1 MNALAQ
7 RADRLAS
14 SMAVRT
20 FLPAFFLVFHVV
32 VLSALAKERFSI
44 PFNSAPGAAPG
55 FVNPAIDPV
64 PTNWSRLIVSRW
76 DSQHY
81 ITIGLRGYK
90 YCAPR
95 EELGPDH
102 YPDSDLVCQLN
113 FFPGYAFVGGWVSRL
128 LHVPIDYALF
138 GVSLFT
144 SYLAMVLWTSKE
156 IVSAL
161 GGLVTLSSL
170 VLLNFFTTGYELIT
184 LQTEPPSLMLTLATF
199 VLLERRRLL
208 PAALCAGA
216 AAIVR
221 PTGIA
226 VSAAFGLAVLW
237 KTYRERPNVGTIL
250 LRALYCAVAA
260 WGLILLFVFFQVR
273 FGDALVYAH
282 ARERYYHYLP
292 NPLAVFTPSYK
303 WLAQSLWAAPNEG
316 MWLAAGLLW
325 FALGHRSAFAGFSTT
340 GKIFWYAIYAIT
352 VGISLGQVSLGF
364 SGMSRYM
371 LLAVPMFFAMAAA
384 MKRTPAAFVLWVIIC
399 LAHYWSVNACF
410 YVGRGEPGFWQICH
424 IQPGA

>member
-1 MNALAQ
+1 
-7 RADRLAS
+7 
-14 SMAVRT
+14 MAVRAL
-20 FLPAFFLVFHVV
+20 LPVFFLVFHLI
-32 VLSALAKERFSI
+32 VLSSLARERFSI
-44 PFNSAPGAAPG
+44 PFNSAPGASPG
-55 FVNPAIDPV
+55 FVNPAIDPI
-64 PTNWSRLIVSRW
+64 PTNWNRLIVSRW

-81 ITIGLRGYK
+81 ITIGLRGYQ

-95 EELGPDH
+95 SQLGPDH
-102 YPDSDLVCQLN
+102 PPDSDVVCQLN
-113 FFPGYAFVGGWVSRL
+113 FFPGYAFAGLALNRL
-128 LHVPIDYALF
+128 FHVPVDYALF

-144 SYLAMVLWTSKE
+144 SYLAMFLWTSKE
-156 IVSAL
+156 MVSAL
-161 GGLVTLSSL
+161 GGLLTLGSL
-170 VLLNFFTTGYELIT
+170 VLLNFFTTGYELVT
-184 LQTEPPSLMLTLATF
+184 VQTEPPSLMLTLATF
-199 VLLERRRLL
+199 ILMERRRLL

-216 AAIVR
+216 AAIIR

-226 VSAAFGLAVLW
+226 VSAAFGLALLYR
-237 KTYRERPNVGTIL
+237 TYRERPDLRTIL
-250 LRALYCAVAA
+250 VRGVLCLVAA

-282 ARERYYHYLP
+282 ARYRYYHYLP
-292 NPLAVFTPSYK
+292 NPLEVFAPSYR

-316 MWLAAGLLW
+316 MWFAAGLLW
-325 FALGHRSAFAGFSTT
+325 FALGHKAALAGFKPT
-340 GKIFWYAIYAIT
+340 GKIFWYAIYFIT
-352 VGISLGQVSLGF
+352 VGISAGQVSLGF

-384 MKRTPAAFVLWVIIC
+384 MRRTPSAFVLWVIIC

>member
-1 MNALAQ
+1 
-7 RADRLAS
+7 
-14 SMAVRT
+14 MAVRA
-20 FLPAFFLVFHVV
+20 FLPVFFLVFHIV

-44 PFNSAPGAAPG
+44 PFDSAPGAPPA
-55 FVNPAIDPV
+55 FVNPAVDAIPL
-64 PTNWSRLIVSRW
+64 NWNRLIVSRW

-81 ITIGLRGYK
+81 ISIGLRGYQ

-95 EELGPDH
+95 AELGPEH
-102 YPDSDLVCQLN
+102 YPDSDVVCQLN
-113 FFPGYAFVGGWVSRL
+113 FFPGYAFMGGALSKL
-128 LHVPIDYALF
+128 FHVPIDYALF
-138 GVSLFT
+138 AVSLFT
-144 SYLAMVLWTSKE
+144 SYLAMFLWTSKE

-161 GGLVTLSSL
+161 GGLVTLGSL
-170 VLLNFFTTGYELIT
+170 VLLNFFTTGYELVT

-199 VLLERRRLL
+199 VLLERRRLV

-226 VSAAFGLAVLW
+226 VSAAFGLALLW
-237 KTYRERPNVGTIL
+237 KTYRERPA
-250 LRALYCAVAA
+250 LRTVIYRFALCLVAA
-260 WGLILLFVFFQVR
+260 WGLIGLFVFFQIR

-282 ARERYYHYLP
+282 ARFRYYHYMP
-292 NPLAVFTPSYK
+292 NPLAVFAPSYR

-316 MWLAAGLLW
+316 MWFAAGLLW
-325 FALGHRSAFAGFSTT
+325 FALGHRAALAGFNAT
-340 GKIFWYAIYAIT
+340 GKIFWYAIYFIT
-352 VGISLGQVSLGF
+352 VGISAGQVSLGF

-371 LLAVPMFFAMAAA
+371 MLSVPMFFAMAAT
-384 MKRTPAAFVLWVIIC
+384 MRRTASAFVLWIVIC

-410 YVGRGEPGFWQICH
+410 YVGRGEPGFWQVCH